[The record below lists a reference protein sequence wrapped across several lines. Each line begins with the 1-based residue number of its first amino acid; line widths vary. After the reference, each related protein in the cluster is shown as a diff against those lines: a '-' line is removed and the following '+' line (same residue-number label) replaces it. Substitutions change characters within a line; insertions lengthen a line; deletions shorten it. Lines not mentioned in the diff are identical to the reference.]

1 MIRNYGVVLASH
13 QPDFFPWM
21 GYFYKMFKSD
31 IFVFSDN
38 VLFSK
43 TGRHNYNDI
52 LTSRGRHR
60 FTIPI
65 HYHLKNLNEL
75 QLAADEK
82 TVNKM
87 IKTLW
92 MEYKKA
98 DHFDDAFPVIE
109 ELLAYSLQA
118 HSLADFN
125 RVCIMQIADKFHLTS
140 SREFHLSSQL
150 DLTKKRD
157 ERCIEMCKLLEAD
170 EYFSGVGA
178 KDYHIELDYIK
189 NGIKLVYSDYQP
201 VRYKQTQKEFAEN
214 LSVID
219 YVMNCGFVLPKE
231 WNHR

>member
-1 MIRNYGVVLASH
+1 MNRGYHVVLASH

-52 LTSRGRHR
+52 LTVNGRHR

-75 QLAADEK
+75 KLASDEK

-98 DHFDDAFPVIE
+98 DHFDEAFPVIE
-109 ELLAYSLQA
+109 ELLCYSTQA
-118 HSLADFN
+118 NSLADFN
-125 RVCIMQIADKFHLTS
+125 RVCIMKFADAFKLTG
-140 SREFHLSSQL
+140 SREFHISSQL
-150 DLTKKRD
+150 DLKEKRD
-157 ERCIEMCKLLEAD
+157 ERCIEMCKMFDAD
-170 EYFSGVGA
+170 TYFSGVGA
-178 KDYHIELDYIK
+178 KDYHIEAKYAA
-189 NGIKLVYSDYQP
+189 NGVRLIYSDYQP
-201 VRYKQTQKEFAEN
+201 IQYKQTQKEFVEN

-219 YVMNCGFVLPKE
+219 YTMNCGFVLPKE